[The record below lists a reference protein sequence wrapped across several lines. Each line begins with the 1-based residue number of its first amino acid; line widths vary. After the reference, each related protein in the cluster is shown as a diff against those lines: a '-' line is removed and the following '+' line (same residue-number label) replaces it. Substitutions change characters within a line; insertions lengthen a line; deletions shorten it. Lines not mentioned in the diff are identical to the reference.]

1 MNQDQPDIQE
11 ILRSVIAY
19 TEDVADRSKGSERY
33 DALCAAY
40 LLGAV
45 ARELTLGPEQSRAQH
60 AKLSA
65 LTNASG
71 SLADLYAVFCRNT
84 RSGGYDKKWNEAFE
98 FALQQTIDKVA
109 VSNPQHL
116 DAIHRE
122 Q

>member
-19 TEDVADRSKGSERY
+19 IEDVAQRSGGSERY
-33 DALCAAY
+33 DALCASY

-45 ARELTLGPEQSRAQH
+45 ARELTLGPEQVRVQTE
-60 AKLSA
+60 KLTA
-65 LTNASG
+65 LTNTSG
-71 SLADLYAVFCRNT
+71 SLPELYKVFCRHV
-84 RSGGYDKKWNEAFE
+84 RVGGYDETWNEAFE

-116 DAIHRE
+116 DAIHHR
-122 Q
+122 

>member
-19 TEDVADRSKGSERY
+19 TEDVAERSKGSERY

-45 ARELTLGPEQSRAQH
+45 ARELTLGREQERVQH
-60 AKLSA
+60 EKLTA
-65 LTNASG
+65 LTNTSG
-71 SLADLYAVFCRNT
+71 SLTEMYEIFCRNT
-84 RSGGYDKKWNEAFE
+84 RAGGYDEKWNEAFE

-116 DAIHRE
+116 NTIHRE
-122 Q
+122 